1 MYTHESAFFTHKTHL
16 GQEWDVTQPITDER
30 TVVRMSHAFA
40 KDLKDEMRWVSFRQD
55 RKYADKLWV
64 CDDSPFPL
72 GFIAYGNYTD
82 AGKGSKYVVGSRV
95 IENNKYA
102 SYSNQHWMLM
112 SKNKSTA
119 LRNAKRYLR
128 GWIAGEMA
136 EGSIQDFQRARTK
149 VVDELKGELREHKG
163 EMSLIANTS
172 KDNTAYD
179 MLKRLMH
186 HIPEDSE
193 IYRRMQKCTELER
206 EIGEDQ
212 SQDVTATF
220 VCIKEPVS
228 GHPVLHTVVIPPD
241 VVNGGYWRAH
251 HPNYFQ
257 SNHINTTID
266 GGKKADQFYHLAE
279 FVNRLTVLEAGT
291 YVRGVGMKISED
303 MFYVHTTV

>member
-30 TVVRMSHAFA
+30 TNVRMSHAFA

-112 SKNKSTA
+112 SKNKDTA

>member
-1 MYTHESAFFTHKTHL
+1 
-16 GQEWDVTQPITDER
+16 
-30 TVVRMSHAFA
+30 
-40 KDLKDEMRWVSFRQD
+40 MRWVSFRQD

-112 SKNKSTA
+112 SKNKDTA

-220 VCIKEPVS
+220 VCIKEPVF

-257 SNHINTTID
+257 SDHINTTID

>member
-16 GQEWDVTQPITDER
+16 GEEWDVTQTITDER
-30 TVVRMSHAFA
+30 TNVRMSHSFA

-55 RKYADKLWV
+55 RSNADKLWV

-128 GWIAGEMA
+128 GWIAGEIA
-136 EGSIQDFQRARTK
+136 EGSIQGFQRARMK
-149 VVDELKGELREHKG
+149 VVDELKSELREHKG

-179 MLKRLMH
+179 MLKRLMQQ
-186 HIPEDSE
+186 IPEDSE
-193 IYRRMQKCTELER
+193 IHRRMQKCIQLER
-206 EIGEDQ
+206 EIGDDQ

-220 VCIKEPVS
+220 VCIKEPLS
-228 GHPVLHTVVIPPD
+228 HPMLHTVVIPQD
-241 VVNGGYWRAH
+241 VVNGDSYWNAH
-251 HPNYFQ
+251 QPNYFQ
-257 SNHINTTID
+257 SNLINTTID
-266 GGKKADQFYHLAE
+266 GGTKADQFHHLAE
-279 FVNRLTVLEAGT
+279 FVNRLTVLEDGT
-291 YVRGVGMKISED
+291 YVRGVGMKVSED

>member
-16 GQEWDVTQPITDER
+16 GHEWDVTQPITDER
-30 TVVRMSHAFA
+30 TNVRMSHAFA

-112 SKNKSTA
+112 SKNKDTA

-257 SNHINTTID
+257 SDHINTTID

>member
-1 MYTHESAFFTHKTHL
+1 
-16 GQEWDVTQPITDER
+16 
-30 TVVRMSHAFA
+30 
-40 KDLKDEMRWVSFRQD
+40 
-55 RKYADKLWV
+55 
-64 CDDSPFPL
+64 
-72 GFIAYGNYTD
+72 
-82 AGKGSKYVVGSRV
+82 
-95 IENNKYA
+95 
-102 SYSNQHWMLM
+102 
-112 SKNKSTA
+112 
-119 LRNAKRYLR
+119 
-128 GWIAGEMA
+128 MA

>member
-30 TVVRMSHAFA
+30 TNVRMSHAFA

-112 SKNKSTA
+112 SKNKGTA

-257 SNHINTTID
+257 SDHINTTID